1 MIRPKNLKMSAFPF
15 ACLALIF
22 VIFTYDF
29 DCDDLDH
36 DDFDDYGD
44 EWIRQWNGLDNG
56 KIIMT
61 VKIMMTKILQQR
73 WVYDDDKLG
82 CCWQIMM
89 TNIMMIGKIKHANN
103 GNSTDHINVVNIGA
117 LSWRWAHF
125 DYDDRTHLMS

>member
-61 VKIMMTKILQQR
+61 V
-73 WVYDDDKLG
+73 
-82 CCWQIMM
+82 
-89 TNIMMIGKIKHANN
+89 
-103 GNSTDHINVVNIGA
+103 
-117 LSWRWAHF
+117 
-125 DYDDRTHLMS
+125 

>member
-22 VIFTYDF
+22 VIFTYDI

-36 DDFDDYGD
+36 DDFDDYGDDYGD

-73 WVYDDDKLG
+73 WVYDDNK
-82 CCWQIMM
+82 
-89 TNIMMIGKIKHANN
+89 
-103 GNSTDHINVVNIGA
+103 
-117 LSWRWAHF
+117 
-125 DYDDRTHLMS
+125 